1 MARFLSATSLL
12 LSILS
17 SLPRA
22 IGSFLGALN
31 LRKNAMNLRM
41 PGKMNGIAR
50 AKEIYGVFWID
61 VDAIYLSGNQLSL
74 FT

>member
-1 MARFLSATSLL
+1 MR
-12 LSILS
+12 
-17 SLPRA
+17 
-22 IGSFLGALN
+22 N

>member
-1 MARFLSATSLL
+1 MIICSLCKNRCIKTQKSNNYICCL
-12 LSILS
+12 KM
-17 SLPRA
+17 R
-22 IGSFLGALN
+22 N